1 MEMRNCR
8 GSLLMMRFAPDE
20 IQNRSRKAWW
30 IAAEPLCDSAFYLG
44 GEQRRLFGRLQPARV
59 DPAIDM
65 GADVCFPCLHQ
76 QTISLG
82 SRWKLCGLC
91 AQLLGPSAQALFKG
105 ALIIAAATAVA
116 FSHQHLPR
124 YTYKGSLAGSG
135 IGTINAS

>member
-8 GSLLMMRFAPDE
+8 GSILMMSFDPDE

-65 GADVCFPCLHQ
+65 CADVSFPCLLQHS
-76 QTISLG
+76 ISLG
-82 SRWKLCGLC
+82 SRWKLCGGG
-91 AQLLGPSAQALFKG
+91 ARGRGPG
-105 ALIIAAATAVA
+105 ARA
-116 FSHQHLPR
+116 R
-124 YTYKGSLAGSG
+124 GK
-135 IGTINAS
+135 